1 MTKEE
6 IKLLASDE
14 IQDYIFTHAND
25 DEKRLLLK
33 HKLILGIPAALIA
46 QQIAARKK
54 AETKLPSFHKTKGL
68 VFPPS
73 LNLEQ
78 SSSEATAKFKS
89 RVIGDEIVK
98 QSIKAADLT
107 GGFGIDS
114 LFFSQVVESLDYV
127 EPNQELVE
135 LVRHN
140 SEVLKTKNV
149 HFHNHLAEDFLN
161 ATSHRYDFVFI
172 DPSRRD
178 SKARKVFSLAD
189 CAPDITQLLPVLL
202 DRSNFIL
209 LKASPLLD
217 IKQGLRE
224 LRAVKKV
231 WVVSV
236 ANECKELLFMIEKG
250 FASEPLIQTVNLDY
264 TGTVRQAF
272 DFKFS
277 EEEALASTFS
287 PPKKY
292 LYEPN
297 ASILKAGAFKLI
309 GDKFQLNKIQVNTH
323 LYTSDV
329 LKNDFPG
336 RIFEIEGFVYDAK
349 GLNGTQANV
358 ITRNYPLSPEELKKK
373 FKLKDGGEKYVVAFS
388 GQEEKHIVLA
398 RRLV

>member
-6 IKLLASDE
+6 IRLLASSE
-14 IQDYIFTHAND
+14 VQDYIFTHAND
-25 DEKRLLLK
+25 DEKKLLLK
-33 HKLILGIPAALIA
+33 HKLILGIPTTLIA
-46 QQIAARKK
+46 QQIAARRK
-54 AETKLPSFHKTKGL
+54 AETKLPLFHKTKGI

-78 SSSEATAKFKS
+78 SSSEATAKLKS
-89 RVIGDEIVK
+89 RIVTDEIEK

-107 GGFGIDS
+107 GGFGVDS

-135 LVRHN
+135 LVKHN
-140 SEVLKTKNV
+140 SEVLKTLNI
-149 HFHNHLAEDFLN
+149 HFHNHSAEDFLN
-161 ATSHRYDFVFI
+161 ATSQQYDFIFI

-189 CAPDITQLLPVLL
+189 CAPDINQLLPSLL
-202 DRSNFIL
+202 NRSNFIL

-231 WVVSV
+231 LVVSV
-236 ANECKELLFMIEKG
+236 ANECKELLFLMEKG
-250 FASEPLIQTVNLDY
+250 FDAEPLIQTVNLDY
-264 TGTVRQAF
+264 EGTVRHAF

-277 EEEALASTFS
+277 EEEALTSTLS

-309 GDKFQLNKIQVNTH
+309 GEKFQLNKIQVNTH

-329 LKNDFPG
+329 LTNDFPG
-336 RIFEIEGFVYDAK
+336 RIFEIGEFAFDK
-349 GLNGTQANV
+349 KSSSETQANI

-373 FKLKDGGEKYVVAFS
+373 LKLKDGGEKYVIAFS
-388 GQEEKHIVLA
+388 GQEKKHIVLA
-398 RRLV
+398 KRLV